1 MCNINYYSPFRKSFR
16 FCYHHI
22 SFCKSKKKLISF
34 VSKIDYLSFIQI
46 TTFENVKLFFYI
58 TLKTLNLHLIKIV
71 KSKAIYS
78 IMTSQEIRQKFL
90 DYFKSKE
97 HLIVPSAPIVLKD
110 DPTLMFSNSGMTQF
124 KDYFL
129 GYKEP
134 KAPRIADTQ
143 KCLRVSGKHNDLD
156 DVGRDTY
163 HHTMFE
169 MLGNWSFGDYFKK
182 DAIAFAWELLTEVY
196 GIPKEN
202 LYVTI
207 FEGDASENLERDQD
221 AYDFW
226 KSHISEDRIING
238 NKKDNFWEMGASGPC
253 GPCSEIHVD
262 LRSEEEKAKVSGLE
276 LVNND
281 HPQVVEVWNLVFMEF
296 NRKADGSLEKL
307 PAQHVDTGMGFE
319 RLCMALQGKSSN
331 YDTDV
336 FTPLI
341 AKVEELSGKKYT
353 GILKDE
359 KDIAIRVVVD
369 HIRAVSFAIAD
380 GQLPSSGG
388 AGYVIRRILRRG
400 VSYSYRFL
408 DMKEPFLYK
417 LVAVLQEQMGK
428 FFPELEKQG
437 ALVIEVI
444 KSEEESFLRTI
455 ENGLIR
461 VEKLIQQTIES
472 NLKVLPSNEVFELY
486 DTYGFPDDLTRI
498 IAEEKGLTID
508 ETGFEARK
516 KEQQDRSR
524 GGAEQKVHDWV
535 ILEEKAENFVGYDQL
550 ESETYITRYRKIEN
564 KDGEFYQVVL
574 SETPFYP
581 DGGGQVGDKG
591 LLENATESFE
601 VLETK
606 KENGLIISL
615 INGLP
620 KDAGAV
626 FYAKVNVAERKNSQ
640 ANHSVTHL
648 LHEALREVLGT
659 HVEQKGSYV
668 GPDYLRFDFS
678 HFNKMTEEELALVEN
693 KVNAK
698 IKESIALQEFRSI
711 PIQEALD
718 KGAMALFGEK
728 YGDSVRMIQFG
739 SSKELCGGTHVKN
752 TSEIGHFKILSE
764 SSAAA
769 GIRRI
774 EAISGDESEKYFKN
788 LEKQVAELSQLLK
801 SKDIIRSIEK
811 LMEEN
816 ASLKSEVEAFKKEK
830 AKGEIGDWKNAY
842 EQKGDKQ
849 LLVKKTSLDAGSV
862 KDIVFQLKREIPTSV
877 TIILSDADGKPMIT
891 VGVSDD
897 LAANYQAGAI
907 VKDLAKEIQGGGGG
921 NPGFATAG
929 GKNLD
934 GLENAYQKALNI

>member
-1 MCNINYYSPFRKSFR
+1 
-16 FCYHHI
+16 
-22 SFCKSKKKLISF
+22 
-34 VSKIDYLSFIQI
+34 
-46 TTFENVKLFFYI
+46 
-58 TLKTLNLHLIKIV
+58 
-71 KSKAIYS
+71 
-78 IMTSQEIRQKFL
+78 MTSQEIRQKFL
-90 DYFKSKE
+90 DYFKSKG

-124 KDYFL
+124 KDFFL
-129 GYKEP
+129 GYKTP
-134 KAPRIADTQ
+134 TAPRIADTQ

-207 FEGDASENLERDQD
+207 FEGDASENLDRDQD

-238 NKKDNFWEMGASGPC
+238 NKKDNFWEMGESGPC

-262 LRSEEEKAKVSGLE
+262 LRTEEEKAKVSGLE

-296 NRKADGSLEKL
+296 NRKADKSLEKL

-341 AKVEELSGKKYT
+341 SKVAELSGKKYT
-353 GILKDE
+353 GILEDE

-380 GQLPSSGG
+380 GQLPSNGG

-400 VSYSYRFL
+400 ISYSYRFL
-408 DMKEPFLYK
+408 GMKEPFLYQ
-417 LVAVLQEQMGK
+417 LVAVLQDQMGA

-437 ALVIEVI
+437 KLVSEVI

-461 VEKLIQQTIES
+461 VEKLIQQTMA
-472 NLKVLPSNEVFELY
+472 NNAKVLPTEEVFELY

-508 ETGFEARK
+508 QEGFKHALN
-516 KEQQDRSR
+516 
-524 GGAEQKVHDWV
+524 EQKQRSKADSAQKVYDWV
-535 ILEEKAENFVGYDQL
+535 TLEEKPENFVGYDQF
-550 ESETYITRYRKIEN
+550 ESQTYITRYRKVEN

-574 SETPFYP
+574 SESPFYP
-581 DGGGQVGDKG
+581 EGGGQVGDKG
-591 LLENATESFE
+591 TLENAVESFE

-626 FYAKVNVAERKNSQ
+626 FYAKVNATERKNSQ

-659 HVEQKGSYV
+659 HVEQKGSFV

-678 HFNKMTEEELALVEN
+678 HFNKMTEEELALVEE

-698 IKESIALQEFRSI
+698 IKENIALQEFRNI
-711 PIQEALD
+711 PIREALD
-718 KGAMALFGEK
+718 RGAMALFGEK

-739 SSKELCGGTHVKN
+739 TSMELCGGTHVKS
-752 TSEIGHFKILSE
+752 TSEIGHFKIISE

-774 EAISGDESEKYFKN
+774 EAISGDKAEEYFKN
-788 LEKQVAELSQLLK
+788 LEKQIAELSQLLK
-801 SKDIIRSIEK
+801 SKDVVRSIEK

-816 ASLKSEVEAFKKEK
+816 ATLRAEVDAMKKEK
-830 AKGEIGDWKNAY
+830 AKGEIGEWKGAY
-842 EQKGDKQ
+842 EQKGDKL
-849 LLVKKTSLDAGSV
+849 LLVKRTSLDAGSV
-862 KDIVFQLKREIPTSV
+862 KDIVFQLKKEIPTSITV
-877 TIILSDADGKPMIT
+877 ILSDADGKPMIT

-897 LAANYQAGAI
+897 LAGIYQAGALI
-907 VKDLAKEIQGGGGG
+907 KDLAKEIQGGGGG

-934 GLENAYQKALNI
+934 GLENAYQKALNL

>member
-1 MCNINYYSPFRKSFR
+1 
-16 FCYHHI
+16 
-22 SFCKSKKKLISF
+22 
-34 VSKIDYLSFIQI
+34 
-46 TTFENVKLFFYI
+46 
-58 TLKTLNLHLIKIV
+58 
-71 KSKAIYS
+71 
-78 IMTSQEIRQKFL
+78 MTSQEIRQKFL
-90 DYFKSKE
+90 DYFKSKG

-124 KDYFL
+124 KDFFL
-129 GYKEP
+129 GYKTP
-134 KAPRIADTQ
+134 TAPRIADTQ

-207 FEGDASENLERDQD
+207 FEGDASENLDRDQD

-238 NKKDNFWEMGASGPC
+238 NKKDNFWEMGESGPC

-262 LRSEEEKAKVSGLE
+262 LRTPEEKAKVSGLE

-296 NRKADGSLEKL
+296 NRKADKSLEKL

-341 AKVEELSGKKYT
+341 TKVEELSGKKYT
-353 GILKDE
+353 GILEDE

-369 HIRAVSFAIAD
+369 HIRAVAFAIAD

-388 AGYVIRRILRRG
+388 AGYVIRRILRRA

-408 DMKEPFLYK
+408 DIKEPFLYK
-417 LVAVLQEQMGK
+417 LVAVLQEQMGP
-428 FFPELEKQG
+428 FFPEIDKQSK
-437 ALVIEVI
+437 LVTEVI
-444 KSEEESFLRTI
+444 KSEEESFLNTI
-455 ENGLIR
+455 ENGLVR
-461 VEKLIQQTIES
+461 VEKLIQQTIA
-472 NLKVLPSNEVFELY
+472 NNQKVLPTPEVFELY

-508 ETGFEARK
+508 EEAFNAKR

-524 GGAEQKVHDWV
+524 GGDTKKVYDWV
-535 ILEEKAENFVGYDQL
+535 ILEEKPEAFVGYDQL
-550 ESETYITRYRKIEN
+550 EAETYITRYRKIEN

-574 SETPFYP
+574 SNSPFYP
-581 DGGGQVGDKG
+581 EGGGQVGDKG
-591 LLENATESFE
+591 ILENAAESFE

-615 INGLP
+615 LNGLP

-626 FYAKVNVAERKNSQ
+626 FYAKVNIADRKNSQ
-640 ANHSVTHL
+640 ANHSATHL
-648 LHEALREVLGT
+648 LHEILREVLGT

-678 HFNKMTEEELALVEN
+678 HFSKMTEEELALIEQ
-693 KVNAK
+693 KVNQK
-698 IKESIALQEFRSI
+698 IKDSIALQEFRNI

-728 YGDSVRMIQFG
+728 YGDNVRMIQFG

-752 TSEIGHFKILSE
+752 TSEIGHFKITSE
-764 SSAAA
+764 GSAAA

-774 EAISGDESEKYFKN
+774 EAISGDESEAYFKS
-788 LEKQVAELSQLLK
+788 LEQQMLEISQLLK
-801 SKDIIRSIEK
+801 SKDVVRSIEK
-811 LMEEN
+811 LIEEN
-816 ASLKSEVEAFKKEK
+816 ASLKAEADALKKEK
-830 AKGEIGDWKNAY
+830 AKGEIGEWKNAY
-842 EQKGDKQ
+842 EQKGNKQ
-849 LLVKKTSLDAGSV
+849 LLVKKTSLDAASV

-897 LAANYQAGAI
+897 LAADYQAGAI

-934 GLENAYQKALNI
+934 GLENAYQKALTI

>member
-1 MCNINYYSPFRKSFR
+1 
-16 FCYHHI
+16 
-22 SFCKSKKKLISF
+22 
-34 VSKIDYLSFIQI
+34 
-46 TTFENVKLFFYI
+46 
-58 TLKTLNLHLIKIV
+58 
-71 KSKAIYS
+71 
-78 IMTSQEIRQKFL
+78 MTSQEIRQKFL
-90 DYFKSKE
+90 DYFKSKD

-124 KDYFL
+124 KDFFL
-129 GYKEP
+129 GYKTP
-134 KAPRIADTQ
+134 TAPRIADTQ

-221 AYDFW
+221 AYDYW

-238 NKKDNFWEMGASGPC
+238 NKKDNFWEMGESGPC

-262 LRSEEEKAKVSGLE
+262 LRTPEEKAKVSGLE

-296 NRKADGSLEKL
+296 NRKADRTLEKL

-353 GILKDE
+353 GILEDE

-380 GQLPSSGG
+380 GQLPSNGG

-400 VSYSYRFL
+400 ISYSYRFL
-408 DMKEPFLYK
+408 GMKEPFLYK
-417 LVAVLQEQMGK
+417 LVAVLQEQMGT

-437 ALVIEVI
+437 KLVSEVI

-461 VEKLIQQTIES
+461 VEKLIQQTIG
-472 NLKVLPSNEVFELY
+472 NNQKVLPTEEVFELY

-508 ETGFEARK
+508 EKGFEQALN
-516 KEQQDRSR
+516 
-524 GGAEQKVHDWV
+524 EQKQRSKADSAQKVYDW
-535 ILEEKAENFVGYDQL
+535 ITLEEKPENFVGYDKF
-550 ESETYITRYRKIEN
+550 ESETYITRYRKVEN

-574 SETPFYP
+574 SESPFYP
-581 DGGGQVGDKG
+581 EGGGQVGDKG
-591 LLENATESFE
+591 ILENAVESFE
-601 VLETK
+601 ILETK

-626 FYAKVNVAERKNSQ
+626 FYAKVNVAERRNSQ

-659 HVEQKGSYV
+659 HVEQKGSFV

-678 HFNKMTEEELALVEN
+678 HFNKMTEEELTLVED

-698 IKESIALQEFRSI
+698 IKESIALQEFRNI
-711 PIQEALD
+711 PIKEAMD
-718 KGAMALFGEK
+718 RGAMALFGEK

-739 SSKELCGGTHVKN
+739 TSMELCGGTHVKN
-752 TSEIGHFKILSE
+752 TSEIGHFKIISE

-774 EAISGDESEKYFKN
+774 EAISGDKAEEYFKN

-801 SKDIIRSIEK
+801 SKDVLRSVEK
-811 LMEEN
+811 LIEEN
-816 ASLKSEVEAFKKEK
+816 AALKSEVDALKKEK
-830 AKGEIGDWKNAY
+830 AKGEIGNWKGAY
-842 EQKGDKQ
+842 EQKGDKL
-849 LLVKKTSLDAGSV
+849 LLVKRTSLDAGSV
-862 KDIVFQLKREIPTSV
+862 KDIVFQLKKEIPTSITV
-877 TIILSDADGKPMIT
+877 ILSDSDGKPVIT

-897 LAANYQAGAI
+897 LAGIYQAGALI
-907 VKDLAKEIQGGGGG
+907 KDLAKEIQGGGGG

-934 GLENAYQKALNI
+934 GLENAYQKALIL

>member
-1 MCNINYYSPFRKSFR
+1 
-16 FCYHHI
+16 
-22 SFCKSKKKLISF
+22 
-34 VSKIDYLSFIQI
+34 
-46 TTFENVKLFFYI
+46 
-58 TLKTLNLHLIKIV
+58 
-71 KSKAIYS
+71 
-78 IMTSQEIRQKFL
+78 MTSQEIRQKFL
-90 DYFKSKE
+90 DYFKSKD

-124 KDYFL
+124 KDFFL
-129 GYKEP
+129 GYKTP
-134 KAPRIADTQ
+134 TAPRIADTQ

-182 DAIAFAWELLTEVY
+182 DAIAFAWELLTEVF

-207 FEGDASENLERDQD
+207 FEGDASENLDRDQD

-238 NKKDNFWEMGASGPC
+238 NKKDNFGEMGESGPC

-262 LRSEEEKAKVSGLE
+262 LRTPEEKAKVSGLD

-296 NRKADGSLEKL
+296 NRKADRTLEKL

-341 AKVEELSGKKYT
+341 AKVEELSGKKYI
-353 GILKDE
+353 GILEDE

-369 HIRAVSFAIAD
+369 HIRAVTFAIAD

-400 VSYSYRFL
+400 ISYSYRFL

-417 LVAVLQEQMGK
+417 LVAVIQEQMGA

-437 ALVIEVI
+437 NLVTEVI
-444 KSEEESFLRTI
+444 KSEEESFLKTI
-455 ENGLIR
+455 ETGLIR
-461 VEKLIQQTIES
+461 VERLIEQTIANQS
-472 NLKVLPSNEVFELY
+472 KVLPSEEVFELY

-508 ETGFEARK
+508 EKGFKAEREK
-516 KEQQDRSR
+516 QRLRSKEDS
-524 GGAEQKVHDWV
+524 AQKVYDWV
-535 ILEEKAENFVGYDQL
+535 TLEEREENFVGYDQI
-550 ESETYITRYRKIEN
+550 EVETYITRYRKVEN

-574 SETPFYP
+574 SNSPFYP
-581 DGGGQVGDKG
+581 EGGGQIGDKG
-591 LLENATESFE
+591 VLENATESFE

-620 KDAGAV
+620 KDAGAL
-626 FYAKVNVAERKNSQ
+626 FFAKVNATERKNSQ

-659 HVEQKGSYV
+659 HVEQKGSFV

-678 HFNKMTEEELALVEN
+678 HFNKMTEEELALIEE
-693 KVNAK
+693 KVNTK
-698 IKESIALQEFRSI
+698 IKESIALQEFRNI
-711 PIQEALD
+711 PIQEAID

-752 TSEIGHFKILSE
+752 TSEIGHFKINSE

-774 EAISGDESEKYFKN
+774 EAISGDKSEEYFKN
-788 LEKQVAELSQLLK
+788 LEKQVSELSQLLK
-801 SKDIIRSIEK
+801 SKDIVKSIEK

-816 ASLKSEVEAFKKEK
+816 SSLKAEVDALKKEK
-830 AKGEIGDWKNAY
+830 AKGEISDWKGAY
-842 EQKGDKQ
+842 VQKGDKL
-849 LLVKKTSLDAGSV
+849 LLVKRTSLDAGSV
-862 KDIVFQLKREIPTSV
+862 KDIVFQLKKEIPTSI

-897 LAANYQAGAI
+897 LAGIYQAGALI
-907 VKDLAKEIQGGGGG
+907 KDLAKEIQGGGGG

-934 GLENAYQKALNI
+934 GLENAYQKAQNI

>member
-1 MCNINYYSPFRKSFR
+1 
-16 FCYHHI
+16 
-22 SFCKSKKKLISF
+22 
-34 VSKIDYLSFIQI
+34 
-46 TTFENVKLFFYI
+46 
-58 TLKTLNLHLIKIV
+58 
-71 KSKAIYS
+71 
-78 IMTSQEIRQKFL
+78 MTSQEIRQKFL

-124 KDYFL
+124 KDFFL
-129 GYKEP
+129 GYKTP
-134 KAPRIADTQ
+134 TAPRIADTQ

-182 DAIAFAWELLTEVY
+182 EAIAFAWELLTEVY

-207 FEGDASENLERDQD
+207 FEGDTSENLNRDQD
-221 AYDFW
+221 AYDYW

-253 GPCSEIHVD
+253 GPCSEIHID
-262 LRSEEEKAKVSGLE
+262 LRTPEEKAKVSGLE

-353 GILKDE
+353 GILEDE

-380 GQLPSSGG
+380 GQLPSNGG

-400 VSYSYRFL
+400 ISYSYRFL

-417 LVAVLQEQMGK
+417 LVAVLQEQMGA

-437 ALVIEVI
+437 TLVTEVI
-444 KSEEESFLRTI
+444 KSEEDSFLKTI

-461 VEKLIQQTIES
+461 VDKLIQQTIADH
-472 NLKVLPSNEVFELY
+472 LKVLPSEEVFELY

-508 ETGFEARK
+508 EKGFEAEMK
-516 KEQQDRSR
+516 KQKLRSK
-524 GGAEQKVHDWV
+524 ADSAQKVYDWV
-535 ILEEKAENFVGYDQL
+535 TLEEKPETFVGYDQI
-550 ESETYITRYRKIEN
+550 ESETYITRYRKVEN

-574 SETPFYP
+574 SSSPFYP
-581 DGGGQVGDKG
+581 EGGGQVGDKG
-591 LLENATESFE
+591 VLENATESFE

-620 KDAGAV
+620 KDAGAL
-626 FYAKVNVAERKNSQ
+626 FYAKVNATDRKNSQ
-640 ANHSVTHL
+640 GNHSVTHL
-648 LHEALREVLGT
+648 LHEALRDVLGT

-678 HFNKMTEEELALVEN
+678 HFNKMTEEEIALIEE
-693 KVNAK
+693 KVNHK

-711 PIQEALD
+711 PIKEALE

-728 YGDSVRMIQFG
+728 YGDHVRMIQFG

-752 TSEIGHFKILSE
+752 TSEIGHFKITSE
-764 SSAAA
+764 GSAAA

-774 EAISGDESEKYFKN
+774 EAISGDQSEEYFKS
-788 LEKQVAELSQLLK
+788 LEKQMIELSQLLK
-801 SKDIIRSIEK
+801 SKDVVRSIEK
-811 LMEEN
+811 LIEEN
-816 ASLKSEVEAFKKEK
+816 ASLKSEVDALKKEK

-842 EQKGDKQ
+842 EQKGNKQ

-862 KDIVFQLKREIPTSV
+862 KDIVFQLKKEIPTSV

-897 LAANYQAGAI
+897 LAADYQAGAI

>member
-1 MCNINYYSPFRKSFR
+1 MRNCNGKREKAP
-16 FCYHHI
+16 
-22 SFCKSKKKLISF
+22 
-34 VSKIDYLSFIQI
+34 
-46 TTFENVKLFFYI
+46 ENVSDYYTNLSKSIKYLKLNHS
-58 TLKTLNLHLIKIV
+58 KTLNLHLIKIV

-262 LRSEEEKAKVSGLE
+262 LRTPEEKAKISGLE

-437 ALVIEVI
+437 ALVTEVI
-444 KSEEESFLRTI
+444 KSEEESFLNKI

-472 NLKVLPSNEVFELY
+472 NLKVLPSDEVFELY
-486 DTYGFPDDLTRI
+486 DTYGFPNDLTRI

-508 ETGFEARK
+508 EAGFEARK

-626 FYAKVNVAERKNSQ
+626 FYAKVNAAERKNSQ

-728 YGDSVRMIQFG
+728 YGDNVRMIQFG

>member
-1 MCNINYYSPFRKSFR
+1 
-16 FCYHHI
+16 
-22 SFCKSKKKLISF
+22 
-34 VSKIDYLSFIQI
+34 
-46 TTFENVKLFFYI
+46 
-58 TLKTLNLHLIKIV
+58 
-71 KSKAIYS
+71 
-78 IMTSQEIRQKFL
+78 MTSQEIRQKFL
-90 DYFKSKE
+90 DYFKSKD

-124 KDYFL
+124 KDFFL
-129 GYKEP
+129 GYKTP
-134 KAPRIADTQ
+134 TAPRIADTQ

-207 FEGDASENLERDQD
+207 FEGDASENLDRDQD
-221 AYDFW
+221 AYDYW
-226 KSHISEDRIING
+226 KSVISEDRIING

-253 GPCSEIHVD
+253 GPCSEIHID
-262 LRSEEEKAKVSGLE
+262 LRTPEEKAKVSGLE

-353 GILKDE
+353 GILEDE

-380 GQLPSSGG
+380 GQLPSNGG

-400 VSYSYRFL
+400 ISYSYRFL
-408 DMKEPFLYK
+408 DMKEAFLYK
-417 LVAVLQEQMGK
+417 LVAVLQEQMGA

-437 ALVIEVI
+437 KLVSEVI

-455 ENGLIR
+455 ETGLIR
-461 VEKLIQQTIES
+461 VEKLIQQTISEGK
-472 NLKVLPSNEVFELY
+472 KVLPTQEVFELY

-508 ETGFEARK
+508 EEGFKLAL
-516 KEQQDRSR
+516 S
-524 GGAEQKVHDWV
+524 EQKQRSKADSAQKVYDWV
-535 ILEEKAENFVGYDQL
+535 TLEEREENFIGYDQI
-550 ESETYITRYRKIEN
+550 EAETYITRYRKVEN

-574 SETPFYP
+574 SNSPFYP
-581 DGGGQVGDKG
+581 EGGGQIGDKG
-591 LLENATESFE
+591 VLENATESFE

-626 FYAKVNVAERKNSQ
+626 FYAKVNANERKNSQ
-640 ANHSVTHL
+640 ANHSATHL

-678 HFNKMTEEELALVEN
+678 HFNKMKDEELALIEE

-698 IKESIALQEFRSI
+698 IKENIALQEFRNI
-711 PIQEALD
+711 PIQEAID

-739 SSKELCGGTHVKN
+739 SSKELCGGTHVKS
-752 TSEIGHFKILSE
+752 TSEIGHFKINSE

-774 EAISGDESEKYFKN
+774 EAISGDKSEEYFKG
-788 LEKQVAELSQLLK
+788 LEKQITELSQLLK
-801 SKDIIRSIEK
+801 SKDVIRSIEK
-811 LMEEN
+811 LIEEN
-816 ASLKSEVEAFKKEK
+816 ASLKSEVETFKKEK
-830 AKGEIGDWKNAY
+830 AKGEIGDWKGAY
-842 EQKGDKQ
+842 EQKGDKL

-862 KDIVFQLKREIPTSV
+862 KDIVFQLKKEIPTSI

-897 LAANYQAGAI
+897 LAGIYQAGALI
-907 VKDLAKEIQGGGGG
+907 KELAKEIQGGGGG

>member
-1 MCNINYYSPFRKSFR
+1 
-16 FCYHHI
+16 
-22 SFCKSKKKLISF
+22 
-34 VSKIDYLSFIQI
+34 
-46 TTFENVKLFFYI
+46 
-58 TLKTLNLHLIKIV
+58 
-71 KSKAIYS
+71 
-78 IMTSQEIRQKFL
+78 MTSQEIRQKFL
-90 DYFKSKE
+90 DYFKSKD

-124 KDYFL
+124 KDFFL
-129 GYKEP
+129 GYKMP
-134 KAPRIADTQ
+134 TAPRIADTQ

-182 DAIAFAWELLTEVY
+182 DAIAFAWELLTEVF

-226 KSHISEDRIING
+226 KSHIAEDRIING
-238 NKKDNFWEMGASGPC
+238 NKKDNFWEMGESGPC

-262 LRSEEEKAKVSGLE
+262 LRTPEEKAKVSGLD

-296 NRKADGSLEKL
+296 NRKADKSLEKL

-353 GILKDE
+353 GILEDE

-369 HIRAVSFAIAD
+369 HIRAVAFAIAD
-380 GQLPSSGG
+380 GQLPSNGG

-400 VSYSYRFL
+400 ISYSYRFL

-417 LVAVLQEQMGK
+417 LVAVLQEQMGP
-428 FFPELEKQG
+428 FFPEIEKQG
-437 ALVIEVI
+437 KLVSEVI
-444 KSEEESFLRTI
+444 KSEEDSFLKTI

-461 VEKLIQQTIES
+461 VEKLIQQTIADGS
-472 NLKVLPSNEVFELY
+472 KVLPSEEVFELY

-508 ETGFEARK
+508 EDGFKAEMAK
-516 KEQQDRSR
+516 QKIRSK
-524 GGAEQKVHDWV
+524 ADSAQKVYDWV
-535 ILEEKAENFVGYDQL
+535 TLEERDENFVGYDQI
-550 ESETYITRYRKIEN
+550 ESETYITRYRKVEN

-574 SETPFYP
+574 SSSPFYP
-581 DGGGQVGDKG
+581 EGGGQVGDKG
-591 LLENATESFE
+591 VLENAVESFE

-626 FYAKVNVAERKNSQ
+626 FYAKVDAADRKNSQ

-678 HFNKMTEEELALVEN
+678 HFNKMTEEELALVEE
-693 KVNAK
+693 KVNHK

-752 TSEIGHFKILSE
+752 TIEIGHFKITSE
-764 SSAAA
+764 GSAAA

-774 EAISGDESEKYFKN
+774 EAISGDKSEEYFKN
-788 LEKQVAELSQLLK
+788 LENQIHELSQLLK
-801 SKDIIRSIEK
+801 SKDVVKSIEK
-811 LMEEN
+811 LIEEN
-816 ASLKSEVEAFKKEK
+816 VSLKSEVEALKKEK
-830 AKGEIGDWKNAY
+830 AKGEIGEWKNAY
-842 EQKGDKQ
+842 EQKGNKQ

-862 KDIVFQLKREIPTSV
+862 KDIVFQLKREIPNSV

-897 LAANYQAGAI
+897 LAADYQAGAI

>member
-1 MCNINYYSPFRKSFR
+1 
-16 FCYHHI
+16 
-22 SFCKSKKKLISF
+22 
-34 VSKIDYLSFIQI
+34 
-46 TTFENVKLFFYI
+46 
-58 TLKTLNLHLIKIV
+58 
-71 KSKAIYS
+71 
-78 IMTSQEIRQKFL
+78 MTSQEIRQQFL
-90 DYFKSKE
+90 DYFKSKN

-124 KDYFL
+124 KDFFL
-129 GYKEP
+129 GYKTP
-134 KAPRIADTQ
+134 TAPRIADTQ

-182 DAIAFAWELLTEVY
+182 EAISWAWELLTEVY

-207 FEGDASENLERDQD
+207 FEGDAKENLERDTE
-221 AYDFW
+221 AYDLW
-226 KSHISEDRIING
+226 KQFVSEDRIING

-262 LRSEEEKAKVSGLE
+262 LRTPEEKAKISGLE

-281 HPQVVEVWNLVFMEF
+281 HPQVVEIWNLVFMQF
-296 NRKADGSLEKL
+296 NRKADGSLENL
-307 PAQHVDTGMGFE
+307 PARHIDTGMGFE
-319 RLCMALQGKSSN
+319 RLCMALQQKESN

-353 GILKDE
+353 GILTDE

-380 GQLPSSGG
+380 GQLPSNGG

-400 VSYSYRFL
+400 ISYAYRFL
-408 DMKEPFLYK
+408 DRKEPFLFE
-417 LVAVLQEQMGK
+417 LVAVLQNQMGK

-437 ALVIEVI
+437 KLVTEVI
-444 KSEEESFLRTI
+444 KSEEESFLKTI
-455 ENGLIR
+455 ENGLLR
-461 VEKLIQQTIES
+461 VEKLIQQTISEGS
-472 NLKVLPSNEVFELY
+472 KVLPSVEVFELY

-508 ETGFEARK
+508 EAGFEAEMAKQKQRSK
-516 KEQQDRSR
+516 KDS
-524 GGAEQKVHDWV
+524 ASKVYDWV
-535 ILEEKAENFVGYDQL
+535 VLEEKPENFVGYDQI
-550 ESETYITRYRKIEN
+550 EAETYITRYRKVEN

-574 SETPFYP
+574 SNSPFYP
-581 DGGGQVGDKG
+581 EGGGQIGDKG
-591 LLENATESFE
+591 VLENAVESFE

-626 FYAKVNVAERKNSQ
+626 FYAKVNATERKNSQ

-659 HVEQKGSYV
+659 HVEQKGSFV

-678 HFNKMTEEELALVEN
+678 HFSKMTEEELALIEE
-693 KVNAK
+693 KVNSK
-698 IKESIALQEFRSI
+698 IKENIALQEFRNI
-711 PIQEALD
+711 PIQEAID

-739 SSKELCGGTHVKN
+739 SSKELCGGTHVKH
-752 TSEIGHFKILSE
+752 TSEIGHFKINSE

-774 EAISGDESEKYFKN
+774 EAISGDKSEEYFKS
-788 LEKQVAELSQLLK
+788 LEKQVIELSQLLK
-801 SKDIIRSIEK
+801 SKDIVKSIEK
-811 LMEEN
+811 LIEEN
-816 ASLKSEVEAFKKEK
+816 SALKSEVESLKKEK
-830 AKGEIGDWKNAY
+830 AKGEIGDWKTAY
-842 EQKGDKQ
+842 EHKGDKQ

-862 KDIVFQLKREIPTSV
+862 KDIVFQLKKEIPTSV
-877 TIILSDADGKPMIT
+877 TIVLSDYDGKPMIT
-891 VGVSDD
+891 VGISDD
-897 LAANYQAGAI
+897 LAASYQAGTI

-934 GLENAYQKALNI
+934 GLENAYQKALNL

>member
-1 MCNINYYSPFRKSFR
+1 
-16 FCYHHI
+16 
-22 SFCKSKKKLISF
+22 
-34 VSKIDYLSFIQI
+34 
-46 TTFENVKLFFYI
+46 
-58 TLKTLNLHLIKIV
+58 
-71 KSKAIYS
+71 
-78 IMTSQEIRQKFL
+78 MTSQEIRQQFL
-90 DYFKSKE
+90 DFFKSKE

-129 GYKEP
+129 GYKQP
-134 KAPRIADTQ
+134 KASRIADTQ

-182 DAIAFAWELLTEVY
+182 EAITWAWELLTEVY

-207 FEGDASENLERDQD
+207 FEGDEKENLERDTE
-221 AYDFW
+221 AYDLW
-226 KSHISEDRIING
+226 KQFISEDRIING

-262 LRSEEEKAKVSGLE
+262 LRSAEEKAKISGLD

-281 HPQVVEVWNLVFMEF
+281 HPQVVEIWNLVFMQF
-296 NRKADGSLEKL
+296 NRKADGSLENL
-307 PAQHVDTGMGFE
+307 PAKHIDTGMGFE
-319 RLCMALQGKSSN
+319 RLCMALQQKESN

-353 GILKDE
+353 GILTDE
-359 KDIAIRVVVD
+359 KDIAIRVIVD

-380 GQLPSSGG
+380 GQLPSNGG

-400 VSYSYRFL
+400 ISYAYRFL
-408 DMKEPFLYK
+408 DRKEPFLYQ

-437 ALVIEVI
+437 TLVTEVI

-455 ENGLIR
+455 ETGLIR
-461 VEKLIQQTIES
+461 VDKLIQQTISEGK
-472 NLKVLPSNEVFELY
+472 KVLPTEEVFELY

-508 ETGFEARK
+508 EAGFEQALN
-516 KEQQDRSR
+516 
-524 GGAEQKVHDWV
+524 EQKQRSKADSAQKVYDWV
-535 ILEEKAENFVGYDQL
+535 TLEEKPENFVGYDKT
-550 ESETYITRYRKIEN
+550 ESETYITRYRKVEN

-574 SETPFYP
+574 SESPFYP
-581 DGGGQVGDKG
+581 EGGGQIGDKG
-591 LLENATESFE
+591 VLENAVESFE

-620 KDAGAV
+620 KHAGAV
-626 FYAKVNVAERKNSQ
+626 FYAKVNSSDRKNSQ

-659 HVEQKGSYV
+659 HVEQKGSFV

-678 HFNKMTEEELALVEN
+678 HFSKMTEDELALVEE

-698 IKESIALQEFRSI
+698 IQESIALQEFRNI

-718 KGAMALFGEK
+718 RGAMALFGEK
-728 YGDSVRMIQFG
+728 YGDNVRMIQFG
-739 SSKELCGGTHVKN
+739 TSMELCGGTHVKN
-752 TSEIGHFKILSE
+752 TSEIGLFKIVSE

-774 EAISGDESEKYFKN
+774 EAISGDKSAEYFKN
-788 LEKQVAELSQLLK
+788 LEKQIAALSQLLK
-801 SKDIIRSIEK
+801 SKDVVRSIEK
-811 LMEEN
+811 LIDEN
-816 ASLKSEVEAFKKEK
+816 STLKSEVEAFKKEK
-830 AKGEIGDWKNAY
+830 AKGEIDNWKGAY
-842 EQKGDKQ
+842 EQKGDKL

-862 KDIVFQLKREIPTSV
+862 KDIVFQLKREIPTSITV
-877 TIILSDADGKPMIT
+877 ILSDADNKPMIT

-897 LAANYQAGAI
+897 LAGIYQAGALI
-907 VKDLAKEIQGGGGG
+907 KELAREIQGGGGG

>member
-1 MCNINYYSPFRKSFR
+1 
-16 FCYHHI
+16 
-22 SFCKSKKKLISF
+22 
-34 VSKIDYLSFIQI
+34 
-46 TTFENVKLFFYI
+46 
-58 TLKTLNLHLIKIV
+58 
-71 KSKAIYS
+71 
-78 IMTSQEIRQKFL
+78 MTSQQIRQQFL
-90 DYFKSKE
+90 DFFKSKE

-134 KAPRIADTQ
+134 KASRIADTQ

-182 DAIAFAWELLTEVY
+182 EAISWAWELLTEVY
-196 GIPKEN
+196 RIPKEN

-207 FEGDASENLERDQD
+207 FEGDEKENLERDTE
-221 AYDFW
+221 AYDLW
-226 KSHISEDRIING
+226 KQFISEDRIING

-262 LRSEEEKAKVSGLE
+262 LRSEEEKSKVSGLD

-281 HPQVVEVWNLVFMEF
+281 HPQVVEIWNLVFMQF
-296 NRKADGSLEKL
+296 NRKADGSLENL
-307 PAQHVDTGMGFE
+307 PARHIDTGMGFE
-319 RLCMALQGKSSN
+319 RLCMALQQKESN

-353 GILKDE
+353 GILTDE
-359 KDIAIRVVVD
+359 KDIAIRVIVD

-380 GQLPSSGG
+380 GQLPSNGG

-400 VSYSYRFL
+400 ISYAYRFL
-408 DMKEPFLYK
+408 DRKEPFLYQ

-437 ALVIEVI
+437 TLVTEVI

-455 ENGLIR
+455 ETGLIR
-461 VEKLIQQTIES
+461 VDKLIQQTISEGK
-472 NLKVLPSNEVFELY
+472 KVLPTEEVFELY

-508 ETGFEARK
+508 EAGFEQALN
-516 KEQQDRSR
+516 
-524 GGAEQKVHDWV
+524 EQKQRSKADSAQKVYDWV
-535 ILEEKAENFVGYDQL
+535 TLEEKPENFVGYDKT
-550 ESETYITRYRKIEN
+550 ESETYITRYRKVEN

-574 SETPFYP
+574 SESPFYP
-581 DGGGQVGDKG
+581 EGGGQIGDKG
-591 LLENATESFE
+591 VLENAVESFE

-626 FYAKVNVAERKNSQ
+626 FYAKVNSSDRKNSQ

-659 HVEQKGSYV
+659 HVEQKGSFV

-678 HFNKMTEEELALVEN
+678 HFSKMTEDELALVEE

-698 IKESIALQEFRSI
+698 IQESIALQEFRNI

-718 KGAMALFGEK
+718 RGAMALFGEK
-728 YGDSVRMIQFG
+728 YGDNVRMIQFG
-739 SSKELCGGTHVKN
+739 TSMELCGGTHVKN
-752 TSEIGHFKILSE
+752 TSEIGLFKIVSE

-774 EAISGDESEKYFKN
+774 EAISGDKSAEYFKN
-788 LEKQVAELSQLLK
+788 LEKQIAALSQLLK
-801 SKDIIRSIEK
+801 SKDVVRSIEK
-811 LMEEN
+811 LIEEN
-816 ASLKSEVEAFKKEK
+816 TALKSEVEAFKKEK
-830 AKGEIGDWKNAY
+830 AKGEIDNWKGEY
-842 EQKGDKQ
+842 EQKGDKL

-862 KDIVFQLKREIPTSV
+862 KDIVFQLKREIPTSITV
-877 TIILSDADGKPMIT
+877 ILSDADNKPMIT

-897 LAANYQAGAI
+897 LAGIYQAGALI
-907 VKDLAKEIQGGGGG
+907 KELAREIQGGGGG

>member
-1 MCNINYYSPFRKSFR
+1 
-16 FCYHHI
+16 
-22 SFCKSKKKLISF
+22 
-34 VSKIDYLSFIQI
+34 
-46 TTFENVKLFFYI
+46 
-58 TLKTLNLHLIKIV
+58 
-71 KSKAIYS
+71 
-78 IMTSQEIRQKFL
+78 MTSQEIRQQFL
-90 DYFKSKE
+90 DFFKSKE

-134 KAPRIADTQ
+134 KASRIADTQ

-182 DAIAFAWELLTEVY
+182 EAISWAWELLTEVY

-207 FEGDASENLERDQD
+207 FEGDEKENLERDTE
-221 AYDFW
+221 AYDLW
-226 KSHISEDRIING
+226 KQFISEDRIING

-262 LRSEEEKAKVSGLE
+262 LRSEEEKSKVSGLD

-281 HPQVVEVWNLVFMEF
+281 HPQVVEIWNLVFMQF
-296 NRKADGSLEKL
+296 NRKADGSLENL
-307 PAQHVDTGMGFE
+307 PAKHIDTGMGFE
-319 RLCMALQGKSSN
+319 RLCMALQQKESN

-353 GILKDE
+353 GILTDE

-380 GQLPSSGG
+380 GQLPSNGG

-400 VSYSYRFL
+400 ISYAYRFL
-408 DMKEPFLYK
+408 DRKEPFLYE
-417 LVAVLQEQMGK
+417 LVAVLQQQMGK

-437 ALVIEVI
+437 TLVTEVI

-455 ENGLIR
+455 ETGLIR
-461 VEKLIQQTIES
+461 VDKLIQQTISEGK
-472 NLKVLPSNEVFELY
+472 KVLPTEDVFELY

-508 ETGFEARK
+508 EAGFEQALN
-516 KEQQDRSR
+516 
-524 GGAEQKVHDWV
+524 EQKQRSKADSAQKVYDWV
-535 ILEEKAENFVGYDQL
+535 TLEERPENFVGYDKT
-550 ESETYITRYRKIEN
+550 ESETYITRYRKVEN

-574 SETPFYP
+574 SESPFYP
-581 DGGGQVGDKG
+581 EGGGQIGDKG
-591 LLENATESFE
+591 VLENAVESFE

-626 FYAKVNVAERKNSQ
+626 FYAKVNSSDRKNSQ

-659 HVEQKGSYV
+659 HVEQKGSFV

-678 HFNKMTEEELALVEN
+678 HYSKMTEEELALVEE
-693 KVNAK
+693 KVNAR
-698 IKESIALQEFRSI
+698 IKENIALQEFRNI

-718 KGAMALFGEK
+718 RGAMALFGEK
-728 YGDSVRMIQFG
+728 YGDNVRMIQFG
-739 SSKELCGGTHVKN
+739 TSMELCGGTHVKN
-752 TSEIGHFKILSE
+752 TSEIGLFKIVSE

-774 EAISGDESEKYFKN
+774 EAISGDKSAEYFKN
-788 LEKQVAELSQLLK
+788 LEKQIAALSQLLK
-801 SKDIIRSIEK
+801 SKDVVRSIEK
-811 LMEEN
+811 LIEEN
-816 ASLKSEVEAFKKEK
+816 AALKSKVEAFKKEK
-830 AKGEIGDWKNAY
+830 AKGEIDNWKGAY
-842 EQKGDKQ
+842 EQKGDKL

-862 KDIVFQLKREIPTSV
+862 KDIVFQLKREIPTSITV
-877 TIILSDADGKPMIT
+877 ILSDADNKPMIT
-891 VGVSDD
+891 VGISDD
-897 LAANYQAGAI
+897 LAGIYQAGALI
-907 VKDLAKEIQGGGGG
+907 KELAREIQGGGGG

>member
-1 MCNINYYSPFRKSFR
+1 
-16 FCYHHI
+16 
-22 SFCKSKKKLISF
+22 
-34 VSKIDYLSFIQI
+34 
-46 TTFENVKLFFYI
+46 
-58 TLKTLNLHLIKIV
+58 
-71 KSKAIYS
+71 
-78 IMTSQEIRQKFL
+78 MTSQEIRQKFL
-90 DYFKSKE
+90 DYFKSKD

-124 KDYFL
+124 KDFFL
-129 GYKEP
+129 GYKTP
-134 KAPRIADTQ
+134 TAPRIADTQ

-196 GIPKEN
+196 EIPKEN

-207 FEGDASENLERDQD
+207 FEGDVSENLERDQD

-238 NKKDNFWEMGASGPC
+238 NKKDNFWEMGESGPC
-253 GPCSEIHVD
+253 GPCSEIHID
-262 LRSEEEKAKVSGLE
+262 IRSEEEKAKVSGLE

-296 NRKADGSLEKL
+296 NRKADKSLEKL
-307 PAQHVDTGMGFE
+307 PQQHVDTGMGFE

-341 AKVEELSGKKYT
+341 AKVEELSGKNYT
-353 GILKDE
+353 GILEDE

-380 GQLPSSGG
+380 GQLPSNGG
-388 AGYVIRRILRRG
+388 AGYVIRRILRRAI
-400 VSYSYRFL
+400 SYSYRFL
-408 DMKEPFLYK
+408 DMKEPFLFE
-417 LVAVLQEQMGK
+417 LVAVLQNQMGK

-437 ALVIEVI
+437 KLVTEVI

-461 VEKLIQQTIES
+461 VEKLIQQTISENS
-472 NLKVLPSNEVFELY
+472 KVLPSEEVFELY

-508 ETGFEARK
+508 EDGFNAEMK
-516 KEQQDRSR
+516 KQKLRSK
-524 GGAEQKVHDWV
+524 ADSAQKVYDWV
-535 ILEEKAENFVGYDQL
+535 TLEEREEKFVGYDQI
-550 ESETYITRYRKIEN
+550 EAETYITRYRKVEN

-574 SETPFYP
+574 SNSPFYP
-581 DGGGQVGDKG
+581 EGGGQIGDKG
-591 LLENATESFE
+591 VLENAVERFE

-626 FYAKVNVAERKNSQ
+626 FYAKVNAAERKNSQ

-648 LHEALREVLGT
+648 LHEALRDVLGT

-678 HFNKMTEEELALVEN
+678 HFNKMTEEELALVEE

-698 IKESIALQEFRSI
+698 IKESIALQEFRNI
-711 PIQEALD
+711 PVKEAIE

-728 YGDSVRMIQFG
+728 YGDTVRMIQFG

-752 TSEIGHFKILSE
+752 TSEIGHFKLTSE

-774 EAISGDESEKYFKN
+774 EAISGDQSDQYFKG
-788 LEKQVAELSQLLK
+788 LENQITELSQLLK
-801 SKDIIRSIEK
+801 SKDVVKSVEK
-811 LMEEN
+811 LIEEN
-816 ASLKSEVEAFKKEK
+816 ATLKSEIESFKKEK

-842 EQKGDKQ
+842 EHKGDKQ

-862 KDIVFQLKREIPTSV
+862 KDIVFQLKKEIPTSV

-897 LAANYQAGAI
+897 LAASYQAGTI

-934 GLENAYQKALNI
+934 GLESAYQKALEI

>member
-1 MCNINYYSPFRKSFR
+1 
-16 FCYHHI
+16 
-22 SFCKSKKKLISF
+22 
-34 VSKIDYLSFIQI
+34 
-46 TTFENVKLFFYI
+46 
-58 TLKTLNLHLIKIV
+58 
-71 KSKAIYS
+71 
-78 IMTSQEIRQKFL
+78 MTSQEIRQKFL
-90 DYFKSKE
+90 DYFKSKD

-134 KAPRIADTQ
+134 KSSRIADTQ

-182 DAIAFAWELLTEVY
+182 EAIAFAWELLTEVY

-207 FEGDASENLERDQD
+207 FEGDASENLERDHD

-226 KSHISEDRIING
+226 KSLISEDRIING

-262 LRSEEEKAKVSGLE
+262 LRSEEEKAKVSGLD

-281 HPQVVEVWNLVFMEF
+281 HPQVVEIWNLVFMQY
-296 NRKADGSLEKL
+296 NRKADGSLENL
-307 PAQHVDTGMGFE
+307 PAKHIDTGMGFE

-353 GILKDE
+353 AVLEDE

-380 GQLPSSGG
+380 GQLPSNGG

-400 VSYSYRFL
+400 ISYSYRFL
-408 DMKEPFLYK
+408 GMKEPFLYK
-417 LVAVLQEQMGK
+417 LVAVLQEQMGT

-437 ALVIEVI
+437 TLVTEVI

-461 VEKLIQQTIES
+461 VEKLIQQTIAD
-472 NLKVLPSNEVFELY
+472 NQKVLPTEEVFELY

-508 ETGFEARK
+508 EKGFEQALDK
-516 KEQQDRSR
+516 QKQRSK
-524 GGAEQKVHDWV
+524 ADSAQKVYDWV
-535 ILEEKAENFVGYDQL
+535 TLEEKPENFVGYDKF
-550 ESETYITRYRKIEN
+550 ESETYITRYRKVEN

-574 SETPFYP
+574 SESPFYP
-581 DGGGQVGDKG
+581 EGGGQVGDKG
-591 LLENATESFE
+591 ILENAAESFE

-606 KENGLIISL
+606 KENGLIVSL
-615 INGLP
+615 ISGLP
-620 KDAGAV
+620 KDAGAL
-626 FYAKVNVAERKNSQ
+626 FYAKVNNSDRKNSQ

-752 TSEIGHFKILSE
+752 TSEIGHFKIVSE

-788 LEKQVAELSQLLK
+788 LEQQMTELSQLLK

-816 ASLKSEVEAFKKEK
+816 ASLKSEVEAFKKER
-830 AKGEIGDWKNAY
+830 AKGEIGDWKAAY
-842 EQKGDKQ
+842 EQKGDKL
-849 LLVKKTSLDAGSV
+849 LLVKRTSLDAASV
-862 KDIVFQLKREIPTSV
+862 KDIVFQLKKEIPTSITV
-877 TIILSDADGKPMIT
+877 ILSDADGKPMIT

-897 LAANYQAGAI
+897 LAGIYQAGALI
-907 VKDLAKEIQGGGGG
+907 KELAREIQGGGGG
-921 NPGFATAG
+921 NPG
-929 GKNLD
+929 
-934 GLENAYQKALNI
+934 

>member
-1 MCNINYYSPFRKSFR
+1 
-16 FCYHHI
+16 
-22 SFCKSKKKLISF
+22 
-34 VSKIDYLSFIQI
+34 
-46 TTFENVKLFFYI
+46 
-58 TLKTLNLHLIKIV
+58 
-71 KSKAIYS
+71 
-78 IMTSQEIRQKFL
+78 MTSQEIRQKFL
-90 DYFKSKE
+90 DYFQSKG

-134 KAPRIADTQ
+134 KATRIADTQ

-182 DAIAFAWELLTEVY
+182 EAISWAWELLTVVY

-207 FEGDASENLERDQD
+207 FEGDANENLERDTE
-221 AYDFW
+221 AYDYW
-226 KSHISEDRIING
+226 KEFISEDRIING

-262 LRSEEEKAKVSGLE
+262 LRSAEEKTKISGLE

-281 HPQVVEVWNLVFMEF
+281 HPQVVEIWNLVFMQF
-296 NRKADGSLEKL
+296 NRKADGSLENL
-307 PAQHVDTGMGFE
+307 PAKHIDTGMGFE
-319 RLCMALQGKSSN
+319 RLCMALQQKESN

-353 GILKDE
+353 GILTDE

-380 GQLPSSGG
+380 GQLPSNGG

-400 VSYSYRFL
+400 ISYAYRFL
-408 DMKEPFLYK
+408 DRKEPFLYQ

-437 ALVIEVI
+437 TLVTEVI

-455 ENGLIR
+455 ETGLIR
-461 VEKLIQQTIES
+461 VEKLIQQTISEGK
-472 NLKVLPSNEVFELY
+472 KVLPTEEVFELY

-508 ETGFEARK
+508 EAGFEQALN
-516 KEQQDRSR
+516 
-524 GGAEQKVHDWV
+524 EQKQRSKADSAQKVYDWV
-535 ILEEKAENFVGYDQL
+535 TLEEKPENFVGYDKI
-550 ESETYITRYRKIEN
+550 ESETYITRYRKVEN

-574 SETPFYP
+574 SESPFYP
-581 DGGGQVGDKG
+581 EGGGQIGDKG
-591 LLENATESFE
+591 TLENAIESFE

-620 KDAGAV
+620 KDAGSV
-626 FYAKVNVAERKNSQ
+626 FYAKVNSSDRKNSQ

-648 LHEALREVLGT
+648 LHEALRDVLGT

-678 HFNKMTEEELALVEN
+678 HFNKMTEEELALVEE

-698 IKESIALQEFRSI
+698 IKESIALQEFRNI

-718 KGAMALFGEK
+718 RGAMALFGEK
-728 YGDSVRMIQFG
+728 YGDNVRMIQFG

-752 TSEIGHFKILSE
+752 TSEIGHFKIVSE

-774 EAISGDESEKYFKN
+774 EAISGEKSEEYFKN
-788 LEKQVAELSQLLK
+788 LEKQIVELSQLLK
-801 SKDIIRSIEK
+801 SKDVVRSIEK
-811 LMEEN
+811 LIEEN
-816 ASLKSEVEAFKKEK
+816 ASLKSEVDALKKEK

-934 GLENAYQKALNI
+934 GLENAYQRALTL

>member
-1 MCNINYYSPFRKSFR
+1 
-16 FCYHHI
+16 
-22 SFCKSKKKLISF
+22 
-34 VSKIDYLSFIQI
+34 
-46 TTFENVKLFFYI
+46 
-58 TLKTLNLHLIKIV
+58 
-71 KSKAIYS
+71 
-78 IMTSQEIRQKFL
+78 MTSQEIRQKFL
-90 DYFKSKE
+90 DYFQSKG

-134 KAPRIADTQ
+134 KSTRIADTQ

-169 MLGNWSFGDYFKK
+169 MLGNWSFGDYFKEN
-182 DAIAFAWELLTEVY
+182 AIAFAWELLTEVY

-202 LYVTI
+202 LYVTV
-207 FEGDASENLERDQD
+207 FEGDASENLERDHD
-221 AYDFW
+221 AYGFW

-262 LRSEEEKAKVSGLE
+262 LRSDEEKARVSGLE

-281 HPQVVEVWNLVFMEF
+281 HPQVVEIWNLVFMQY
-296 NRKADGSLEKL
+296 NRKADGSLENL
-307 PAQHVDTGMGFE
+307 PAKHIDTGMGFE

-341 AKVEELSGKKYT
+341 AEVEKLSGKKYT
-353 GILKDE
+353 GILENE

-369 HIRAVSFAIAD
+369 HIRAVAFAIAD
-380 GQLPSSGG
+380 GQLPSNGG

-400 VSYSYRFL
+400 ISYSYRFL

-417 LVAVLQEQMGK
+417 LVAVLQEQMGT

-437 ALVIEVI
+437 TLVTEVI

-461 VEKLIQQTIES
+461 VEKLIQQTIAE
-472 NLKVLPSNEVFELY
+472 NKKVLPTLEVFELY

-508 ETGFEARK
+508 EKGFEAEREKQRK
-516 KEQQDRSR
+516 RSQDDSSK
-524 GGAEQKVHDWV
+524 KVYDWV
-535 ILEEKAENFVGYDQL
+535 VLEEKDENFVGYDTF
-550 ESETYITRYRKIEN
+550 ESETYITRYRKVEN

-574 SETPFYP
+574 SESPFYP

-591 LLENATESFE
+591 VLENATESLE

-606 KENGLIISL
+606 KENGLIVSL
-615 INGLP
+615 IDGLP
-620 KDAGAV
+620 KDAGAL
-626 FYAKVNVAERKNSQ
+626 FYAKVNATERKNSQ

-678 HFNKMTEEELALVEN
+678 HFNKMTEEELASVEN

-698 IKESIALQEFRSI
+698 IKESIALQEFRNI

-728 YGDSVRMIQFG
+728 YGDRVRMIQFG

-752 TSEIGHFKILSE
+752 TSEIGHFKIASE
-764 SSAAA
+764 GSAAA

-774 EAISGDESEKYFKN
+774 EAISGGESEKYFRN

-801 SKDIIRSIEK
+801 SKDLMRSIEK

-816 ASLKSEVEAFKKEK
+816 SSLKSEVEAFKKEK
-830 AKGEIGDWKNAY
+830 AKGEINDWKGAY
-842 EQKGDKQ
+842 EQKGDKL
-849 LLVKKTSLDAGSV
+849 LLVKRTSLDAGSV
-862 KDIVFQLKREIPTSV
+862 KDMVFQLKKEIPTSITV
-877 TIILSDADGKPMIT
+877 ILSDADGKPMIT

-897 LAANYQAGAI
+897 LAGIYQAGALI
-907 VKDLAKEIQGGGGG
+907 KELAKEIQGGGGG

-934 GLENAYQKALNI
+934 GLENAYQKALNL

>member
-1 MCNINYYSPFRKSFR
+1 
-16 FCYHHI
+16 
-22 SFCKSKKKLISF
+22 
-34 VSKIDYLSFIQI
+34 
-46 TTFENVKLFFYI
+46 
-58 TLKTLNLHLIKIV
+58 
-71 KSKAIYS
+71 
-78 IMTSQEIRQKFL
+78 MTSQEIRQKFL
-90 DYFKSKE
+90 DYFKSKG

-124 KDYFL
+124 KDFFL
-129 GYKEP
+129 GYKTP
-134 KAPRIADTQ
+134 TAPRIADTQ

-207 FEGDASENLERDQD
+207 FEGDASENLDRDQD

-238 NKKDNFWEMGASGPC
+238 NKKDNFWEMGESGPC

-262 LRSEEEKAKVSGLE
+262 LRTEEEKAKVSGLE

-296 NRKADGSLEKL
+296 NRKADKSLEKL

-353 GILKDE
+353 GILEDE

-380 GQLPSSGG
+380 GQLPSNGG

-400 VSYSYRFL
+400 ISYSYRFL
-408 DMKEPFLYK
+408 GMKEPFLYQ
-417 LVAVLQEQMGK
+417 LVAVLQEQMGA

-437 ALVIEVI
+437 KLVSEVI

-461 VEKLIQQTIES
+461 VEKLIQQTIA
-472 NLKVLPSNEVFELY
+472 NNAKVLPTEEVFELY

-508 ETGFEARK
+508 QEGFKHALN
-516 KEQQDRSR
+516 
-524 GGAEQKVHDWV
+524 EQKQRSKADSAQKVYDWV
-535 ILEEKAENFVGYDQL
+535 TLEEKPENFVGYDQF
-550 ESETYITRYRKIEN
+550 ESETYITRYRKVEN

-574 SETPFYP
+574 SESPFYP
-581 DGGGQVGDKG
+581 EGGGQVGDKG
-591 LLENATESFE
+591 ILENAVESFE

-626 FYAKVNVAERKNSQ
+626 FYAKINATERKNSQ

-659 HVEQKGSYV
+659 HAEQKGSFV

-678 HFNKMTEEELALVEN
+678 HFNKMTEEELALVEE
-693 KVNAK
+693 KVNAR
-698 IKESIALQEFRSI
+698 IKENIALQEFRNI
-711 PIQEALD
+711 PIREALD
-718 KGAMALFGEK
+718 RGAMALFGEK

-739 SSKELCGGTHVKN
+739 TSMELCGGTHVKS
-752 TSEIGHFKILSE
+752 TSEIGHFKIISE

-774 EAISGDESEKYFKN
+774 EAISGDKAEEYFKN
-788 LEKQVAELSQLLK
+788 LEKQIAELSQLLK
-801 SKDIIRSIEK
+801 SKDVVRSIEK

-816 ASLKSEVEAFKKEK
+816 ATLRAEVDAMKKEK
-830 AKGEIGDWKNAY
+830 AKGEIGNWKGAY
-842 EQKGDKQ
+842 EQKGDKL
-849 LLVKKTSLDAGSV
+849 LLVKRTSLDAGSV
-862 KDIVFQLKREIPTSV
+862 KDIVFQLKKEIPTSI

-897 LAANYQAGAI
+897 LAGIYQAGALI
-907 VKDLAKEIQGGGGG
+907 KDLAKEIQGGGGG

-934 GLENAYQKALNI
+934 GLENAYQKALNL

>member
-1 MCNINYYSPFRKSFR
+1 
-16 FCYHHI
+16 
-22 SFCKSKKKLISF
+22 
-34 VSKIDYLSFIQI
+34 
-46 TTFENVKLFFYI
+46 
-58 TLKTLNLHLIKIV
+58 
-71 KSKAIYS
+71 
-78 IMTSQEIRQKFL
+78 MTSQEIRQQFL
-90 DYFKSKE
+90 DFFKSKE

-134 KAPRIADTQ
+134 KASRIADTQ

-182 DAIAFAWELLTEVY
+182 EAISWAWELLTEVY

-207 FEGDASENLERDQD
+207 FEGDEKENLERDTE
-221 AYDFW
+221 AYDLW
-226 KSHISEDRIING
+226 KQFISEDRIING

-262 LRSEEEKAKVSGLE
+262 LRSEEEKSKVSGLD

-281 HPQVVEVWNLVFMEF
+281 HPQVVEIWNLVFMQF
-296 NRKADGSLEKL
+296 NRKADGSLENL
-307 PAQHVDTGMGFE
+307 PARHIDTGMGFE
-319 RLCMALQGKSSN
+319 RLCMALQQKESN

-353 GILKDE
+353 GILTDE
-359 KDIAIRVVVD
+359 KDIAIRVIVD

-380 GQLPSSGG
+380 GQLPSNGG

-400 VSYSYRFL
+400 ISYAYRFL
-408 DMKEPFLYK
+408 DRKEPFLYQ

-437 ALVIEVI
+437 TLVTEVI

-455 ENGLIR
+455 ETGLIR
-461 VEKLIQQTIES
+461 VDKLIQQTISEGK
-472 NLKVLPSNEVFELY
+472 KVLPTEEVFELY

-508 ETGFEARK
+508 EAGFEQALN
-516 KEQQDRSR
+516 
-524 GGAEQKVHDWV
+524 EQKQRSKADSAQKVYDWV
-535 ILEEKAENFVGYDQL
+535 TLEEKPENFVGYDKT
-550 ESETYITRYRKIEN
+550 ESETYITRYRKVEN

-574 SETPFYP
+574 SESPFYP
-581 DGGGQVGDKG
+581 EGGGQIGDKG
-591 LLENATESFE
+591 VLENAVESFE

-626 FYAKVNVAERKNSQ
+626 FYAKVNSSDRKNSQ

-659 HVEQKGSYV
+659 HVEQKGSFV

-678 HFNKMTEEELALVEN
+678 HFSKMTEDELALVEE

-698 IKESIALQEFRSI
+698 IQESIALQEFRNI

-718 KGAMALFGEK
+718 RGAMALFGEK
-728 YGDSVRMIQFG
+728 YGDNVRMIQFG
-739 SSKELCGGTHVKN
+739 TSMELCGGTHVKN
-752 TSEIGHFKILSE
+752 TSEIGLFKIVSE

-774 EAISGDESEKYFKN
+774 EAISGDKSAEYFKN
-788 LEKQVAELSQLLK
+788 LEKQIAALSQLLK
-801 SKDIIRSIEK
+801 SKDVVRSIEK
-811 LMEEN
+811 LIEEN
-816 ASLKSEVEAFKKEK
+816 TALKSEVEAFKKEK
-830 AKGEIGDWKNAY
+830 AKGEIDNWKGAY
-842 EQKGDKQ
+842 EQKGDKL

-862 KDIVFQLKREIPTSV
+862 KDIVFQLKREIPTSITV
-877 TIILSDADGKPMIT
+877 ILSDADNKPMIT

-897 LAANYQAGAI
+897 LAGIYQAGALI
-907 VKDLAKEIQGGGGG
+907 KELAREIQGGGGG

>member
-1 MCNINYYSPFRKSFR
+1 M
-16 FCYHHI
+16 
-22 SFCKSKKKLISF
+22 
-34 VSKIDYLSFIQI
+34 
-46 TTFENVKLFFYI
+46 
-58 TLKTLNLHLIKIV
+58 
-71 KSKAIYS
+71 
-78 IMTSQEIRQKFL
+78 MTSQEIRQKFL
-90 DYFKSKE
+90 DYFKSKG

-124 KDYFL
+124 KDFFL
-129 GYKEP
+129 GYKTP
-134 KAPRIADTQ
+134 TAPRIADTQ

-182 DAIAFAWELLTEVY
+182 EAIAFAWELLTEVY

-238 NKKDNFWEMGASGPC
+238 NKKDNFWEMGESGPC

-262 LRSEEEKAKVSGLE
+262 LRTPEEKAKVSGLE

-296 NRKADGSLEKL
+296 NRKADKTLEKL

-353 GILKDE
+353 GILEDE

-380 GQLPSSGG
+380 GQLPSNGG

-400 VSYSYRFL
+400 ISYSYRFL
-408 DMKEPFLYK
+408 GMKEPFLYK
-417 LVAVLQEQMGK
+417 LVTVLQEQMGT

-437 ALVIEVI
+437 KLVSEVI

-461 VEKLIQQTIES
+461 VEKLIQQTIA
-472 NLKVLPSNEVFELY
+472 NNAKVLPTEEVFELY

-508 ETGFEARK
+508 EKGFEQALN
-516 KEQQDRSR
+516 
-524 GGAEQKVHDWV
+524 EQKQRSKADSAQKVYDWV
-535 ILEEKAENFVGYDQL
+535 TLEEKPENFVGYDKF
-550 ESETYITRYRKIEN
+550 ESETYITRYRKVEN

-574 SETPFYP
+574 SESPFYP
-581 DGGGQVGDKG
+581 EGGGQVGDKG
-591 LLENATESFE
+591 ILENAVESFE

-606 KENGLIISL
+606 KENGLVISL
-615 INGLP
+615 IKGLP

-626 FYAKVNVAERKNSQ
+626 FYAKVNTAERRNSQ

-659 HVEQKGSYV
+659 HVEQKGSFV

-678 HFNKMTEEELALVEN
+678 HFNKMTEEELTLVED

-698 IKESIALQEFRSI
+698 IKESIALQEFRNI
-711 PIQEALD
+711 PIKEAMD
-718 KGAMALFGEK
+718 RGAMALFGEK

-739 SSKELCGGTHVKN
+739 TSMELCGGTHVKN
-752 TSEIGHFKILSE
+752 TSEIGHFKIISE

-774 EAISGDESEKYFKN
+774 EAISGDKAEEYFKN
-788 LEKQVAELSQLLK
+788 LEKQFAELSQLLK
-801 SKDIIRSIEK
+801 SKDVVRSAEK
-811 LMEEN
+811 LIEEN
-816 ASLKSEVEAFKKEK
+816 AALKSEVDALKKEK
-830 AKGEIGDWKNAY
+830 AKGEIGNWKGAY
-842 EQKGDKQ
+842 EQKGDKL
-849 LLVKKTSLDAGSV
+849 LLVKRTSLDAGSV
-862 KDIVFQLKREIPTSV
+862 KDIVFQLKKEIPTSITV
-877 TIILSDADGKPMIT
+877 ILSDADGKPMIT

-897 LAANYQAGAI
+897 LAGIYQAGALI
-907 VKDLAKEIQGGGGG
+907 KDLAKEIQGGGGG

-934 GLENAYQKALNI
+934 GLENAYQKALNL

>member
-1 MCNINYYSPFRKSFR
+1 
-16 FCYHHI
+16 
-22 SFCKSKKKLISF
+22 
-34 VSKIDYLSFIQI
+34 
-46 TTFENVKLFFYI
+46 
-58 TLKTLNLHLIKIV
+58 
-71 KSKAIYS
+71 
-78 IMTSQEIRQKFL
+78 MTSQEIRQQFL
-90 DYFKSKE
+90 DFFKSKE

-182 DAIAFAWELLTEVY
+182 EAISWAWELLTEVY
-196 GIPKEN
+196 KIPKEN

-207 FEGDASENLERDQD
+207 FEGDATENLDRDQD
-221 AYDFW
+221 AYDYW
-226 KSHISEDRIING
+226 KAFISEDRIING

-262 LRSEEEKAKVSGLE
+262 LRTEEEKAKVSGLE

-281 HPQVVEVWNLVFMEF
+281 HPQVVEIWNLVFMQY
-296 NRKADGSLEKL
+296 NRKADGSLENL
-307 PAQHVDTGMGFE
+307 PAKHIDTGMGFE
-319 RLCMALQGKSSN
+319 RLCMALQHKESN

-353 GILKDE
+353 GILTDE

-380 GQLPSSGG
+380 GQLPSNNG
-388 AGYVIRRILRRG
+388 AGYVIRRILRRAI
-400 VSYSYRFL
+400 SYAYRFL
-408 DMKEPFLYK
+408 DMKEPFLYE
-417 LVAVLQEQMGK
+417 LVGILKNQMGA
-428 FFPELEKQG
+428 FFPELEKQEK
-437 ALVIEVI
+437 LITEVI
-444 KSEEESFLRTI
+444 KEEENSFLKTI
-455 ENGLIR
+455 EHGLVR
-461 VEKLIQQTIES
+461 VEKLIQQTQAKNE
-472 NLKVLPSNEVFELY
+472 KVLPSEEVFELY

-508 ETGFEARK
+508 EAGFEAEMQKQKQRSK
-516 KEQQDRSR
+516 KDS
-524 GGAEQKVHDWV
+524 AAKVYDWV
-535 ILEEKAENFVGYDQL
+535 VLEEKPETFVGYDQT
-550 ESETYITRYRKIEN
+550 ESEVLITRYRKIEN
-564 KDGEFYQVVL
+564 KDGEFYQIVL
-574 SETPFYP
+574 DKSPFYP
-581 DGGGQVGDKG
+581 EGGGQVGDKG
-591 LLENATESFE
+591 VLENAVESFE

-606 KENGLIISL
+606 KENNLIISL

-626 FYAKVNVAERKNSQ
+626 FYAKVNTADRKNSQ

-648 LHEALREVLGT
+648 LHEALRDVLGT

-678 HFNKMTEEELALVEN
+678 HFSKMTEEELALVEE
-693 KVNAK
+693 KVNEK
-698 IKESIALQEFRSI
+698 IKENIALQEFRNI

-728 YGDSVRMIQFG
+728 YGDNVRMIQFG
-739 SSKELCGGTHVKN
+739 SSKELCGGTHVKS
-752 TSEIGHFKILSE
+752 TSEIGHFKLVNE
-764 SSAAA
+764 SSTAA

-774 EAISGDESEKYFKN
+774 EAISGDKSEAYFKG
-788 LEKQVAELSQLLK
+788 LETKISELSQLLK
-801 SKDIIRSIEK
+801 SKDVLKSVEK

-816 ASLKSEVEAFKKEK
+816 QQLKVEIEGLKKEK
-830 AKGEIGDWKNAY
+830 AKGEIQNWKNEFLAK
-842 EQKGDKQ
+842 EDKN

-862 KDIVFQLKREIPTSV
+862 KDIVFQLKKDIPKSV
-877 TIILSDADGKPMIT
+877 IVIISDAGDKPMIT
-891 VGVSDD
+891 VGVSAD
-897 LAANYQAGAI
+897 LEATYQAGAI

-934 GLENAYQKALNI
+934 GIENAYQKALGL

>member
-1 MCNINYYSPFRKSFR
+1 
-16 FCYHHI
+16 
-22 SFCKSKKKLISF
+22 
-34 VSKIDYLSFIQI
+34 
-46 TTFENVKLFFYI
+46 
-58 TLKTLNLHLIKIV
+58 
-71 KSKAIYS
+71 
-78 IMTSQEIRQKFL
+78 MTSREIRQAFL
-90 DYFKSKE
+90 DFFKSKG
-97 HLIVPSAPIVLKD
+97 HQIVPSAPVVVKN
-110 DPTLMFSNSGMTQF
+110 DPTLMFTNAGMNQF
-124 KDYFL
+124 KDLFL
-129 GYKEP
+129 GE
-134 KAPRIADTQ
+134 APIKFPRVADTQ
-143 KCLRVSGKHNDLD
+143 RCLRVSGKHNDLEE
-156 DVGRDTY
+156 VGIDTY
-163 HHTMFE
+163 HHTLFE

-182 DAIAFAWELLTEVY
+182 EAIAWAWELLTEVY
-196 GIPKEN
+196 KLDKDR

-207 FEGDASENLERDQD
+207 FEGDASEGLDRDME
-221 AYDFW
+221 AFNFW
-226 KSHISEDRIING
+226 KQWIAEDRILLG
-238 NKKDNFWEMGASGPC
+238 NKKDNFWEMGETGPC
-253 GPCSEIHVD
+253 GPCSEIHFD
-262 LRSEEEKAKVSGLE
+262 MRSPEERTQVAGQS
-276 LVNND
+276 LVNAD
-281 HPQVVEVWNLVFMEF
+281 HPQVIEIWNLVFMQF
-296 NRKADGSLEKL
+296 NRLKDGSLQAL
-307 PAQHVDTGMGFE
+307 PAKHVDTGMGFE

-341 AKVEELSGKKYT
+341 SKVEELSGKKYT
-353 GILKDE
+353 GILTDE

-380 GQLPSSGG
+380 GQLPSNGG

-400 VSYSYRFL
+400 ISYAYRFL
-408 DMKEPFLYK
+408 GMKEPFLFE
-417 LVAVLQEQMGK
+417 LVTVLQDQMGK

-437 ALVIEVI
+437 KLVSEVI
-444 KSEEESFLRTI
+444 KSEEESFLKTI

-461 VEKLIQQTIES
+461 VEKLIQQTIADD
-472 NLKVLPSNEVFELY
+472 LKVLPSEEVFELY

-508 ETGFEARK
+508 EAGFKAEMEK
-516 KEQQDRSR
+516 QKQRSKSDS
-524 GGAEQKVHDWV
+524 AQKVYDWV
-535 ILEEKAENFVGYDQL
+535 VLEEKPETFVGYDL
-550 ESETYITRYRKIEN
+550 TESETYITRYRKVEN

-574 SETPFYP
+574 SSSPFYP
-581 DGGGQVGDKG
+581 EGGGQVGDKG
-591 LLENATESFE
+591 ILENASESFE

-626 FYAKVNVAERKNSQ
+626 FYAKVNASDRKNSQ

-648 LHEALREVLGT
+648 LHEALRDVLGT

-678 HFNKMTEEELALVEN
+678 HFNKMTEEELALIEE
-693 KVNAK
+693 KVNHK

-711 PIQEALD
+711 PIKEALE

-752 TSEIGHFKILSE
+752 TSEIGHFKITSE
-764 SSAAA
+764 GSAAA

-774 EAISGDESEKYFKN
+774 EAISGDKSEEYFKN
-788 LEKQVAELSQLLK
+788 LEQQISELSQLLK
-801 SKDIIRSIEK
+801 SKDVVRSIEK
-811 LMEEN
+811 LIEEN
-816 ASLKSEVEAFKKEK
+816 ASLKSEVDALKKEK

-842 EQKGDKQ
+842 EQKGNKQ

-862 KDIVFQLKREIPTSV
+862 KDIVFQLKREIPASV

-897 LAANYQAGAI
+897 LAADYQAGAI

-934 GLENAYQKALNI
+934 GLENAYQKALHI

>member
-1 MCNINYYSPFRKSFR
+1 
-16 FCYHHI
+16 
-22 SFCKSKKKLISF
+22 
-34 VSKIDYLSFIQI
+34 
-46 TTFENVKLFFYI
+46 
-58 TLKTLNLHLIKIV
+58 
-71 KSKAIYS
+71 
-78 IMTSQEIRQKFL
+78 MTSQEIRQQFL
-90 DYFKSKE
+90 DFFKSKE

-134 KAPRIADTQ
+134 KASRIADTQ

-182 DAIAFAWELLTEVY
+182 EAISWAWELLTEVY
-196 GIPKEN
+196 KIPKEN

-207 FEGDASENLERDQD
+207 FEGDEKENLERDTE
-221 AYDFW
+221 AYDLW
-226 KSHISEDRIING
+226 KQFISEDRIING

-262 LRSEEEKAKVSGLE
+262 LRSEEEKSKVSGLD

-281 HPQVVEVWNLVFMEF
+281 HPQVVEIWNLVFMQF
-296 NRKADGSLEKL
+296 NRKADGSLENL
-307 PAQHVDTGMGFE
+307 PARHIDTGMGFE
-319 RLCMALQGKSSN
+319 RLCMALQQKESN

-353 GILKDE
+353 GILTDE
-359 KDIAIRVVVD
+359 KDIAIRVIVD

-380 GQLPSSGG
+380 GQLPSNGG

-400 VSYSYRFL
+400 ISYAYRFL
-408 DMKEPFLYK
+408 DRKEPFLYQ

-437 ALVIEVI
+437 TLVTEVI

-455 ENGLIR
+455 ETGLIR
-461 VEKLIQQTIES
+461 VDKLIQQTISEGK
-472 NLKVLPSNEVFELY
+472 KVLPTQEVFELY

-508 ETGFEARK
+508 EAGFEQALN
-516 KEQQDRSR
+516 
-524 GGAEQKVHDWV
+524 EQKQRSKADSAQKVYDWV
-535 ILEEKAENFVGYDQL
+535 TLEEKPENFVGYDKT
-550 ESETYITRYRKIEN
+550 ESETYITRYRKVEN

-574 SETPFYP
+574 SESPFYP
-581 DGGGQVGDKG
+581 EGGGQIGDKG
-591 LLENATESFE
+591 VLENAVESFE

-626 FYAKVNVAERKNSQ
+626 FYAKVNSSDRKNSQ

-659 HVEQKGSYV
+659 HVEQKGSFV

-678 HFNKMTEEELALVEN
+678 HFSKMTEDELALVEE

-698 IKESIALQEFRSI
+698 IQESIALQEFRNI

-718 KGAMALFGEK
+718 RGAMALFGEK
-728 YGDSVRMIQFG
+728 YGDNVRMIQFG
-739 SSKELCGGTHVKN
+739 TSMELCGGTHVKN
-752 TSEIGHFKILSE
+752 TSEIGLFKIVSE

-774 EAISGDESEKYFKN
+774 EAISGDKSAEYFKN
-788 LEKQVAELSQLLK
+788 LEKQIAALSQLLK
-801 SKDIIRSIEK
+801 SKDVVRSIEK
-811 LMEEN
+811 LIEEN
-816 ASLKSEVEAFKKEK
+816 TALKSEVEAFKKEK
-830 AKGEIGDWKNAY
+830 AKGEIDNWKGEY
-842 EQKGDKQ
+842 EQKGDKL

-862 KDIVFQLKREIPTSV
+862 KDIVFQLKREIPTSITV
-877 TIILSDADGKPMIT
+877 ILSDADNKPMIT

-897 LAANYQAGAI
+897 LAGIYQAGALI
-907 VKDLAKEIQGGGGG
+907 KELAREIQGGGGG

>member
-1 MCNINYYSPFRKSFR
+1 
-16 FCYHHI
+16 
-22 SFCKSKKKLISF
+22 
-34 VSKIDYLSFIQI
+34 
-46 TTFENVKLFFYI
+46 
-58 TLKTLNLHLIKIV
+58 
-71 KSKAIYS
+71 
-78 IMTSQEIRQKFL
+78 MTSQEIRQKFL

-262 LRSEEEKAKVSGLE
+262 LRTPEEKAKISGLE

-437 ALVIEVI
+437 ALVTEVI
-444 KSEEESFLRTI
+444 KSEEESFLNKI

-472 NLKVLPSNEVFELY
+472 NLKVLPSDEVFELY
-486 DTYGFPDDLTRI
+486 DTYGFPNDLTRI

-508 ETGFEARK
+508 EAGFEARK

-626 FYAKVNVAERKNSQ
+626 FYAKVNAAERKNSQ

-728 YGDSVRMIQFG
+728 YGDNVRMIQFG

-801 SKDIIRSIEK
+801 SKDLIRSIEK

-929 GKNLD
+929 GKN
-934 GLENAYQKALNI
+934 

>member
-1 MCNINYYSPFRKSFR
+1 
-16 FCYHHI
+16 
-22 SFCKSKKKLISF
+22 
-34 VSKIDYLSFIQI
+34 
-46 TTFENVKLFFYI
+46 
-58 TLKTLNLHLIKIV
+58 
-71 KSKAIYS
+71 
-78 IMTSQEIRQKFL
+78 MTSQEIRQQFL
-90 DYFKSKE
+90 DFFKSKE

-129 GYKEP
+129 GYKTP
-134 KAPRIADTQ
+134 KSSRIADTQ

-182 DAIAFAWELLTEVY
+182 EAITWAWELLTEVY
-196 GIPKEN
+196 RIPKDN

-207 FEGDASENLERDQD
+207 FEGDEKENLERDTE
-221 AYDFW
+221 AYDLW
-226 KSHISEDRIING
+226 KQFISEDRIING

-262 LRSEEEKAKVSGLE
+262 LRNDEEKAKVSGLE

-281 HPQVVEVWNLVFMEF
+281 HPQVVEIWNLVFMQF
-296 NRKADGSLEKL
+296 NRKADGTLENL
-307 PAQHVDTGMGFE
+307 PAKHIDTGMGFE
-319 RLCMALQGKSSN
+319 RLCMALQHKESN

-353 GILKDE
+353 GILNDE

-380 GQLPSSGG
+380 GQLPSNSG

-400 VSYSYRFL
+400 ISYAYRFL
-408 DMKEPFLYK
+408 DRKEPFLFE
-417 LVAVLQEQMGK
+417 LVAVLQDQMGK

-437 ALVIEVI
+437 TLVTEVI
-444 KSEEESFLRTI
+444 KSEEESFLKTI

-461 VEKLIQQTIES
+461 VEKLIQQTIAEGQT
-472 NLKVLPSNEVFELY
+472 VLPSEEVFELY

-508 ETGFEARK
+508 EAGFEAEMAKQKQRSK
-516 KEQQDRSR
+516 KDS
-524 GGAEQKVHDWV
+524 AAKVYDWV
-535 ILEEKAENFVGYDQL
+535 VLEEKPETFVGYDVL

-564 KDGEFYQVVL
+564 KDGEFYQIVL
-574 SETPFYP
+574 SHSPFYAE
-581 DGGGQVGDKG
+581 GGGQVGDKG
-591 LLENATESFE
+591 VLENAVESLQ

-615 INGLP
+615 INRLP

-626 FYAKVNVAERKNSQ
+626 FYAKVNAADRKNSQ
-640 ANHSVTHL
+640 ANHSATHL

-678 HFNKMTEEELALVEN
+678 HFSKLTDEELALVEE
-693 KVNAK
+693 KVNQK
-698 IKESIALQEFRSI
+698 IKENLALQEFRNI
-711 PIQEALD
+711 PIQDALD

-728 YGDSVRMIQFG
+728 YGDTVRMIQFG
-739 SSKELCGGTHVKN
+739 TSKELCGGTHVKS
-752 TSEIGHFKILSE
+752 TSEIGRFKILSE
-764 SSAAA
+764 NSVAA

-774 EAISGDESEKYFKN
+774 EAISGDKAEEYFRN
-788 LEKQVAELSQLLK
+788 LETQLSVISQLLK
-801 SKDIIRSIEK
+801 SKDIVKSIEK
-811 LMEEN
+811 LLEEN
-816 ASLKSEVEAFKKEK
+816 AALKSEIDSFKKEK
-830 AKGEIGDWKNAY
+830 AKGEIQNWKDDF
-842 EQKGDKQ
+842 QDKNGKK
-849 LLVKKTSLDAGSV
+849 LLVKKTSLEAGSV
-862 KDIVFQLKREIPTSV
+862 KDIVFRLKKETPNSV
-877 TIILSDADGKPMIT
+877 IIIISDAGEKPMIT
-891 VGVSDD
+891 VGVSSD
-897 LAANYQAGAI
+897 LEATYHAGNI
-907 VKDLAKEIQGGGGG
+907 VKELAKEIQGGGGG

-929 GKNLD
+929 GKNLA
-934 GLENAYQKALNI
+934 GVENAYQKALEI